1 MRREESKSD
10 TLGIA
15 HMEVW
20 AEEEETIR
28 EPEEQTEIKKKK
40 KKRHGVPTMSQRLR
54 NVTNIYEDAGS
65 IPGLVQWV
73 KDLALP

>member
-40 KKRHGVPTMSQRLR
+40 KKKTRSSHHVS
-54 NVTNIYEDAGS
+54 A
-65 IPGLVQWV
+65 V
-73 KDLALP
+73 KECD